1 MTSLKKLTL
10 YSLNSRS
17 GDYAFLSSL
26 NQLEK
31 LYVEYPDELHP
42 QVLKSLSSLQVLSL
56 GSLKQEWIEEAM
68 QSIGTLQHL
77 RVLKLI
83 YHTGDL
89 SPLANCKNLQ
99 EFECTF
105 SPIESL
111 APLAGLPLKSLV
123 ISCCRV
129 KDLTP
134 IGTMTQLEAL
144 DIYCNYP
151 HLWAGLIKHPSLKR
165 INATKDDLIEPRRFL
180 GSERWKNLRWD
191 EDGDLLPDSKAFIE
205 NYYKMLDELN
215 HMPPLE
221 VLVTIPY
228 LELVNTQPEEMPKV
242 ELQAFQK
249 ARPDVAVANYGSWRD
264 AKLTK

>member
-1 MTSLKKLTL
+1 MNGVQ
-10 YSLNSRS
+10 LN
-17 GDYAFLSSL
+17 
-26 NQLEK
+26 
-31 LYVEYPDELHP
+31 PDEMPP
-42 QVLKSLSSLQVLSL
+42 QVLKSISSLQELSL
-56 GSLKQEWIEEAM
+56 GSFKQEWVEETL
-68 QSIGTLQHL
+68 QVIGSLQHL
-77 RVLKLI
+77 RVLKLGSNI
-83 YHTGDL
+83 RDL

-99 EFECTF
+99 EFECSF

-111 APLAGLPLKSLV
+111 APLAGLPLRFLG
-123 ISCCRV
+123 IRCCKV

-134 IGTMTQLEAL
+134 ISTMTQLEAL

-215 HMPPLE
+215 HMTPLE
-221 VLVTIPY
+221 VLVTIPH
-228 LELVNTQPEEMPKV
+228 LELVNTQSEEMPKV

-249 ARPDVAVANYGSWRD
+249 ARPDVAVANYGSWRQ